1 MFNLTGGKRMRQF
14 TVTGMS
20 CAACSTRVEK
30 TVASLD
36 GVKECSVNLLTNTLY
51 VEGNIADE
59 DIYKAVES
67 VGYGIVKNT
76 SQTKDVVDTKNKK
89 STIKTR
95 LVFSVCILIVLM
107 YISMG
112 HVMFGFPFISSLSS
126 SPVAIALLQMILSAV
141 VMIANQKF
149 FVNGFKAA
157 AKLSPNMDTLVAI
170 GSMSAF
176 LYSVAMIFDMAVTGL
191 SHLHGLYFESAA
203 MIVTLITVGKML
215 EEKAKGK
222 TTSAVKG
229 LMDLAPKKANVIR
242 DGVEIVIDAR
252 DVKTDDV
259 FVLYPGNSLPVDG
272 VVIEGESTID
282 ESALTG
288 ESIPVD
294 KALGDKVYAATIN
307 GAGFLKCKATSVGEN
322 TALSQIIKAVNDATG
337 TKAPIA
343 KIADKVSGVFVP
355 FVIVVAFITFA
366 VWMFL
371 EKEFG
376 FALGRAIS
384 VLVVSCPCAL
394 GLATPVAIMVGT
406 GVGAKHGI
414 LYKTATS
421 LEVTGKAK
429 IVALDKTGTITEG
442 KPRVT
447 DIFAVSDDVEE
458 LLVIAAS
465 LEKNSEHPLAR
476 AIMDYATE
484 KNILSVNA
492 MNFKVYTGGGVS
504 AIVNEKLAFGGNYKF
519 VSEKI
524 HIDDNIVKLAE
535 NFAEKG
541 KTPLYFC
548 SENSIVGIIAVA
560 DVVKKDSRETIETL
574 KKSGIKVVMITGDNE
589 KTAMAIANTLSIDEI
604 YSDVKPVEKES
615 VILSLKNHG
624 KVIMVGDGINDAPA
638 LTSADIGIAI
648 GKGTDIAVDAADV
661 VLVKNSLSD
670 VEKSIRL
677 SKAVIR
683 NIKQNLM
690 WAFGYNIIGIPLA
703 AGLFI
708 APFGLSL
715 NPMFGAAAMSF
726 SSVFVVT
733 NALRLNFVKMDKC
746 KKEVKNMT
754 KTIKI
759 EGLMCPHCEARAK
772 SSLEDVA
779 GVVSAQANHE
789 KGEAVVILDRDV
801 DNSIL
806 KAVIE
811 AQGYKVTAIE

>member
-1 MFNLTGGKRMRQF
+1 MKKF

-20 CAACSTRVEK
+20 CAACSSRVEK
-30 TVASLD
+30 AVAALD
-36 GVKECSVNLLTNTLY
+36 GVQKCSVNLLTNTL
-51 VEGNIADE
+51 VVDGEATTD
-59 DIYKAVES
+59 DIISAVEAA
-67 VGYGIVKNT
+67 GYGVLIEKSKVYNT
-76 SQTKDVVDTKNKK
+76 PSDSKK
-89 STIKTR
+89 EETTLRYR
-95 LVFSVCILIVLM
+95 LVFSLVVLLGLM

-112 HVMFGFPFISSLSS
+112 HTMFGMPFIPVFSK
-126 SPVAIALLQMILSAV
+126 SPLAMALLQMVLSAL

-149 FVNGFKAA
+149 FVNGFRAMV
-157 AKLSPNMDTLVAI
+157 KLSPNMDTLVAM

-176 LYSVAMIFDMAVTGL
+176 LYSVAMTFDMAVTGT

-215 EEKAKGK
+215 EERAKGK

-242 DGVEIVIDAR
+242 NGKEMIIDAR
-252 DVKTDDV
+252 DVKSGDV
-259 FVLYPGNSLPVDG
+259 FVLYPGSSLPVDG
-272 VVIEGESTID
+272 VVIEGESTVD

-294 KALGDKVYAATIN
+294 KTIGDKVYAATIN
-307 GAGFLKCKATSVGEN
+307 GAGFLKCKATSVGED

-343 KIADKVSGVFVP
+343 KIADKVSGIFVP
-355 FVIVVAFITFA
+355 FVIVVALITFA
-366 VWMFL
+366 VWML
-371 EKEFG
+371 LGKEFG

-406 GVGAKHGI
+406 GVGAKNGI

-421 LEVTGKAK
+421 LEITGKAK

-442 KPRVT
+442 KPKVT
-447 DIFAVSDDVEE
+447 DVYTASGVDERE

-476 AIMDYATE
+476 AIVEYSSE
-484 KNILSVNA
+484 KNILPAGTSD
-492 MNFKVYTGGGVS
+492 FKVYTGGGVS
-504 AIVNEKLAFGGNYKF
+504 ATVNERFAVGGNYKF
-519 VSEKI
+519 VSEKV
-524 HIDDNIVKLAE
+524 NIERSFVEIAE
-535 NFAEKG
+535 SFAEKG

-548 SENSIVGIIAVA
+548 FDNSVVGIIAVA
-560 DVVKKDSRETIETL
+560 DVVKYDSCESIDIL
-574 KKSGIKVVMITGDNE
+574 KKSGVKVVMITGDNE
-589 KTAMAIANTLSIDEI
+589 KTARAIADALSIDEI

-615 VILSLKNHG
+615 VILSLKNQG

-638 LTSADIGIAI
+638 LTRADIGIAI

-670 VEKSIRL
+670 VERAIKL

-733 NALRLNFVKMDKC
+733 NALRLNYIKLNKRE
-746 KKEVKNMT
+746 KEVKNMI
-754 KTIKI
+754 KVIKI

-772 SSLEDVA
+772 SVLEEIA
-779 GVVSAQANHE
+779 GVVSAEASHE
-789 KGEAVVILDRDV
+789 KGEAVVTLDRDV
-801 DNSIL
+801 DDNVL
-806 KAVIE
+806 KSVVE
-811 AQGYKVTAIE
+811 AQGYKVTGIE

>member
-1 MFNLTGGKRMRQF
+1 MKKF

-20 CAACSTRVEK
+20 CAACSSRVEK
-30 TVASLD
+30 SVAALD

-67 VGYGIVKNT
+67 AGYGIVKNT
-76 SQTKDVVDTKNKK
+76 SQTKDFVDTNNKK

-95 LVFSVCILIVLM
+95 LVFSICVLIVLM

-112 HVMFGFPFISSLSS
+112 HVMFGLPFVSFLSS
-126 SPVAIALLQMILSAV
+126 GTVAIALLQMMLAAL
-141 VMIANQKF
+141 VMIANQNF

-157 AKLSPNMDTLVAI
+157 AKLTPNMDTLVAM

-176 LYSVAMIFDMAVTGL
+176 LYSVAMTFDMAVTGV

-242 DGVEIVIDAR
+242 NGKEIIIDAR
-252 DVKTDDV
+252 DVKSGDV
-259 FVLYPGNSLPVDG
+259 FVLYPGSSIPVDG

-294 KALGDKVYAATIN
+294 KICGDKVYAATIN
-307 GAGFLKCKATSVGEN
+307 GAGFLKCKATSVGED

-355 FVIVVAFITFA
+355 FVIVVALITFA
-366 VWMFL
+366 VWMFIG
-371 EKEFG
+371 KEFG

-406 GVGAKHGI
+406 GVGAKNGI

-421 LEVTGKAK
+421 LEITGKAK

-442 KPRVT
+442 KPKVT
-447 DIFAVSDDVEE
+447 DVYTASGVDEQE

-476 AIMDYATE
+476 AIMDYSSE
-484 KNILSVNA
+484 KSIVPANTID
-492 MNFKVYTGGGVS
+492 FKVYTGGGVS
-504 AIVNEKLAFGGNYKF
+504 AIVNGKLAFGGNYKF

-524 HIDDNIVKLAE
+524 HVDDSIVKSAE
-535 NFAEKG
+535 TFAEKG

-548 SENSIVGIIAVA
+548 SENSVIGIIAVA
-560 DVVKKDSRETIETL
+560 DVVKHDSHETIDTL

-589 KTAMAIANTLSIDEI
+589 KTAKAIADTLSIDDI

-615 VILSLKNHG
+615 VILSLKNQG

-670 VEKSIRL
+670 VERAIKL
-677 SKAVIR
+677 SRAVIR

-715 NPMFGAAAMSF
+715 NPMFGAAAMSI

-733 NALRLNFVKMDKC
+733 NALRLNLIKFRKH
-746 KKEVKNMT
+746 KKEVKIMT

-759 EGLMCPHCEARAK
+759 EGLMCPHCEARVK
-772 SSLEDVA
+772 SVLEDVA
-779 GVVSAQANHE
+779 GVVSAQASHE
-789 KGEAVVILDRDV
+789 KGEAVVTLDRDV
-801 DNSIL
+801 ENNIL
-806 KAVIE
+806 KSVIE
-811 AQGYKVTAIE
+811 AQGYKVTDMQ

>member
-1 MFNLTGGKRMRQF
+1 MRQF

-20 CAACSTRVEK
+20 CAVCSARVEK
-30 TVASLD
+30 TVASLE

-51 VEGNIADE
+51 VEGDIANE
-59 DIYKAVES
+59 VIYKAVES
-67 VGYGIVKNT
+67 AGYGIL
-76 SQTKDVVDTKNKK
+76 KDKSDTKEI
-89 STIKTR
+89 SSSHSRIKLR
-95 LVFSVCILIVLM
+95 LIFSICVLSALM

-112 HVMFGFPFISSLSS
+112 HVMFGLPFVSSLSS
-126 SPVAIALLQMILSAV
+126 RPVIIALLQMILAAL

-157 AKLSPNMDTLVAI
+157 AKLSPNMDTLVAM
-170 GSMSAF
+170 GSLSAF
-176 LYSVAMIFDMAVTGL
+176 LYSVAMIINMVVTGT

-222 TTSAVKG
+222 TTNAVKG
-229 LMDLAPKKANVIR
+229 LIDLAPQKANVIR
-242 DGVEIVIDAR
+242 NGVETVIDAR
-252 DVKTDDV
+252 DVKEGDV

-272 VVIEGESTID
+272 VVIEGESTVD

-294 KALGDKVYAATIN
+294 KITGDKVYAATIN
-307 GAGFLKCKATSVGEN
+307 GAGFLKCKATSVGED

-355 FVIVVAFITFA
+355 FVIVVAVITFA
-366 VWMFL
+366 IWMIL
-371 EKEFG
+371 GKDVG

-406 GVGAKHGI
+406 GVGAKNGI

-421 LEVTGKAK
+421 LEVTGKTR

-442 KPRVT
+442 KPKVT
-447 DIFAVSDDVEE
+447 NVYTVSDVTENE
-458 LLVIAAS
+458 LLEIAAS

-476 AIMDYATE
+476 AIMDYSKE
-484 KNILSVNA
+484 KNINPADAV
-492 MNFKVYTGGGVS
+492 NFKVYTGGGVS
-504 AIVNEKLAFGGNYKF
+504 AVVNGKCAVGGNYKF
-519 VSEKI
+519 VSQRI
-524 HIDDNIVKLAE
+524 HIDENVVKLAE
-535 NFAEKG
+535 SYAEKG

-548 SENSIVGIIAVA
+548 LDNSIIGLIAVA
-560 DVVKKDSRETIETL
+560 DVVKSDSRKAIEKL
-574 KKSGIKVVMITGDNE
+574 KKSGIKVVMITGDNQ
-589 KTAMAIANTLSIDEI
+589 KTARAIGDALSIDEI

-615 VILSLKNHG
+615 VVLSLKKQG

-661 VLVKNSLSD
+661 VLVKKSLCD
-670 VEKSIRL
+670 VEKAIRL
-677 SKAVIR
+677 SKSVIR

-703 AGLFI
+703 AGVFI
-708 APFGLSL
+708 APFGISLS
-715 NPMFGAAAMSF
+715 PMFGATAMSI
-726 SSVFVVT
+726 SSIFVVT
-733 NALRLNFVKMDKC
+733 NALRLNFVKLNKRE
-746 KKEVKNMT
+746 KEVKNMT

-772 SSLEDVA
+772 SVLEEVS
-779 GVVSAQANHE
+779 GVVSAQASHE
-789 KGEAVVILDRDV
+789 KGEAVVTLDRDV
-801 DNSIL
+801 DNNIL
-806 KAVIE
+806 KSVIE
-811 AQGYKVTAIE
+811 AQGYKVTGIE